1 MMNLDFLHEE
11 TTIQLD
17 KRQSYLDII
26 RDALNK
32 ENKVRMAY
40 RVVLIG
46 QFAKDIDRS
55 DYATHYQKLFK
66 KEQSEAELITG
77 ILLTFR
83 TSFIHVL
90 EAPKRIIYQFLEDV
104 YANPEKAPDVP
115 MTQNTRILVLM
126 DDISDRYF
134 PFWASRVIEKDEP
147 VKTDLQIMDEKA
159 VDDLI
164 SGVCISMFKIGTSLS
179 NLNRSEMKQAFEEIS
194 DRYSQYIPSGQL
206 IHDLASFNGIES
218 VEEWIH
224 EFHQGYMPI
233 AMESELVWPAP
244 KTLVI

>member
-55 DYATHYQKLFK
+55 DYASIFYKNPNSNFTLAHYQKLFK

-159 VDDLI
+159 VDDL
-164 SGVCISMFKIGTSLS
+164 
-179 NLNRSEMKQAFEEIS
+179 SEMKQAFEEIS

-233 AMESELVWPAP
+233 AMESG
-244 KTLVI
+244 KI